1 MATAET
7 TAQDHPHSSTWPAW
21 LVGEMRS
28 NHAGE
33 TGAVMIY
40 RGILKVSRD
49 ETVIAFAQRH
59 LATEQEHLA
68 LIESLCEE
76 RSLFTSVWRM
86 LGWLTGAL
94 PALLG
99 RTWVFATI
107 EAVETF
113 VDYHYSAQ
121 IDRLPTH
128 GPLVGI
134 RLALQAC
141 RDDEIAHRDEAHA
154 LLVGDRSALMKIW
167 CSLVD
172 LGSKAAVAVAKRC

>member
-68 LIESLCEE
+68 LIESLCIYA
-76 RSLFTSVWRM
+76 LVIAFMV
-86 LGWLTGAL
+86 LGKV
-94 PALLG
+94 PA
-99 RTWVFATI
+99 
-107 EAVETF
+107 
-113 VDYHYSAQ
+113 VD
-121 IDRLPTH
+121 
-128 GPLVGI
+128 
-134 RLALQAC
+134 
-141 RDDEIAHRDEAHA
+141 E
-154 LLVGDRSALMKIW
+154 LMKLL
-167 CSLVD
+167 S
-172 LGSKAAVAVAKRC
+172 R